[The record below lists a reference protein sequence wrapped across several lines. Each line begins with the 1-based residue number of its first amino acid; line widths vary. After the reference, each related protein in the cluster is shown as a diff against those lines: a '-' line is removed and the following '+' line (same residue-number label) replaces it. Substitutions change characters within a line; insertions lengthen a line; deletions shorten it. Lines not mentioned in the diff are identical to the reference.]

1 MKTWNWGLRIEN
13 KVKNTNVDVYT
24 MLLSDTS
31 SHTVASN
38 TQRGSKLEFSEELNW
53 KKKINISDIYVKFC
67 HII

>member
-38 TQRGSKLEFSEELNW
+38 TQTGSKLEFSEELNW
-53 KKKINISDIYVKFC
+53 KKN
-67 HII
+67 

>member
-38 TQRGSKLEFSEELNW
+38 TQTGSKLEFSEELNW
-53 KKKINISDIYVKFC
+53 KKINISDIYVKFC

>member
-31 SHTVASN
+31 SHMVASN
-38 TQRGSKLEFSEELNW
+38 TQTGSKLEFSEELNW
-53 KKKINISDIYVKFC
+53 KKINISDIYVKFC

>member
-38 TQRGSKLEFSEELNW
+38 TQTGSKLEFSEELNW
-53 KKKINISDIYVKFC
+53 KTINISDIYVKFC